1 MRATGEGQSA
11 CTGAEA
17 FKTHRP
23 TKENATGPQLYGA
36 CGLVCVYA
44 KVCVWGGFDL
54 CAITSTAGFKDAK
67 VIATKSCH
75 VLTGLYPPLCLT
87 LSPHAC
93 GHTFFVTH
101 ACGHTFFVTHA
112 RACVFRD
119 TFFVTHACQHTFFVT
134 HARACVFI
142 LCHPCLCWCMHVKT
156 M

>member
-1 MRATGEGQSA
+1 MHGRRSFQNSQANKRKCNRPSTLRCLRA
-11 CTGAEA
+11 
-17 FKTHRP
+17 R
-23 TKENATGPQLYGA
+23 
-36 CGLVCVYA
+36 VCVCQS
-44 KVCVWGGFDL
+44 VCVWGVRFVRNHEHRWFQGR
-54 CAITSTAGFKDAK
+54 
-67 VIATKSCH
+67 KSHCH
-75 VLTGLYPPLCLT
+75 KKLTGLYPPLCLT

-101 ACGHTFFVTHA
+101 ACGHTFFVTHV